1 MHYLTFLFS
10 SKVCGLI
17 FLCFLVVCHF
27 KPTNPCFSR
36 TTPSMVHSVWVLED
50 TLYKISTEGTKDV
63 AHSQS
68 FRDATEK
75 KEGGSLA
82 PGFRVRMG
90 HTPVILCLSKE
101 DVGTKAFV
109 KERGEQLFLS
119 LNVFA
124 ERCIF
129 WKRGRREGGNG
140 GVDGGGGGRG
150 EEGALLVSGSLAQC
164 L

>member
-1 MHYLTFLFS
+1 MLFTGNS
-10 SKVCGLI
+10 QYDSFCVGFRRYALQ
-17 FLCFLVVCHF
+17 
-27 KPTNPCFSR
+27 
-36 TTPSMVHSVWVLED
+36 
-50 TLYKISTEGTKDV
+50 KISTEGTKDV

-82 PGFRVRMG
+82 PGFRVRMS

-124 ERCIF
+124 ERCVF
-129 WKRGRREGGNG
+129 WKRGRC
-140 GVDGGGGGRG
+140 DGDAG
-150 EEGALLVSGSLAQC
+150 EAFSFS
-164 L
+164 